1 MAQSDELDGKHCR
14 MVYFLASM
22 NVPSRAMASKTVTSV
37 ILIVV
42 IGSLCFSVGEGL
54 RLTPFPISALI
65 GVEPRNT
72 ALTAKAADQI
82 SNHKYG
88 PLDVP
93 TQNQKRNKRQ
103 AVPVDCPPTSNT
115 CAAPTALHSSANH
128 EPFEIVSVLVMSQSA
143 GRAPP
148 LVS

>member
-1 MAQSDELDGKHCR
+1 ML
-14 MVYFLASM
+14 YFLASM

-42 IGSLCFSVGEGL
+42 IGALCFSVGEGL
-54 RLTPFPISALI
+54 RLIPFPISALI

-72 ALTAKAADQI
+72 LLTLRVADQI

-115 CAAPTALHSSANH
+115 CEAPTALHSSATR
-128 EPFEIVSVLVMSQSA
+128 EPFDIVSVLVVSQAA

-148 LVS
+148 FVS

>member
-1 MAQSDELDGKHCR
+1 
-14 MVYFLASM
+14 
-22 NVPSRAMASKTVTSV
+22 VPSRAVVSRINMTLV

-54 RLTPFPISALI
+54 RLTPFPISDLI
-65 GVEPRNT
+65 GIEAST
-72 ALTAKAADQI
+72 TSETAKASDQI
-82 SNHKYG
+82 SNYKYG

-103 AVPVDCPPTSNT
+103 AVLFDSPPASHTCEIPTS
-115 CAAPTALHSSANH
+115 LHSSATH
-128 EPFEIVSVLVMSQSA
+128 EPFDIVSVLMVSPSA

>member
-1 MAQSDELDGKHCR
+1 
-14 MVYFLASM
+14 MVYFSPM
-22 NVPSRAMASKTVTSV
+22 NVPCSAVASRTLTSV
-37 ILIVV
+37 IMIVV

-65 GVEPRNT
+65 GVEARNT
-72 ALTAKAADQI
+72 PLTAKAADQI

-93 TQNQKRNKRQ
+93 AQNQKRNKRQ
-103 AVPVDCPPTSNT
+103 AVPVDCPPASNT
-115 CAAPTALHSSANH
+115 CEVPTAALRSSATH
-128 EPFEIVSVLVMSQSA
+128 EPFDIVSLLVVSQSA

-148 LVS
+148 FVS

>member
-1 MAQSDELDGKHCR
+1 
-14 MVYFLASM
+14 M
-22 NVPSRAMASKTVTSV
+22 NAPSRAVTSRTMTAV
-37 ILIVV
+37 IWIVV

-65 GVEPRNT
+65 GVEARKTPPT
-72 ALTAKAADQI
+72 VKTVKAADQI

-115 CAAPTALHSSANH
+115 CELTTALHSSASR
-128 EPFEIVSVLVMSQSA
+128 ERFEIVSVLVMSQSA

-148 LVS
+148 VVSN